1 MAQSGSDLC
10 TLEPYPPLAILGVME
25 DQQELTVL
33 IIDEHSGISS
43 LLSQR
48 LSLIPGIRVI
58 GETANVMLGAELAHQ
73 LEPDLIL
80 ADFRRTGPPRS
91 ETYRWLCRVSPRSKV
106 VAHTSYVVNGDERA
120 LREAGVTRC
129 ILKGGSVRRLGEEL
143 LTFAHPD
150 GRGRTNGSNGK
161 KL

>member
-1 MAQSGSDLC
+1 LPVSTVSPSGYSCL
-10 TLEPYPPLAILGVME
+10 MRNRN
-25 DQQELTVL
+25 ELTVL
-33 IIDEHSGISS
+33 IIDEHSGISPV
-43 LLSQR
+43 LSQR
-48 LSLIPGIRVI
+48 LSLIPGISVI

-106 VAHTSYVVNGDERA
+106 VAHTSYVVDGDERA

-143 LTFAHPD
+143 LAFAHSDP
-150 GRGRTNGSNGK
+150 GNGTRELNGK
-161 KL
+161 EHRE

>member
-1 MAQSGSDLC
+1 MKNRN
-10 TLEPYPPLAILGVME
+10 
-25 DQQELTVL
+25 ELTVL
-33 IIDEHSGISS
+33 IIDEHSGISP

-48 LSLIPGIRVI
+48 LSLIPGISVI

-73 LEPDLIL
+73 FKPDIIL

-106 VAHTSYVVNGDERA
+106 IAHTSYVVNGDEHA

-129 ILKGGSVRRLGEEL
+129 ILKGSTVRRLGAEL
-143 LTFAHPD
+143 LAMAPSNAENRT
-150 GRGRTNGSNGK
+150 RGPNGK
-161 KL
+161 EHRE